1 MYNCGMEFY
10 GFLSTLI
17 FYAGLPFFYTERV
30 IHKKS
35 FGWKEKFG
43 NINPS
48 FKDEKIVM
56 VHGVSVGE
64 VIALENLVKK
74 IKETF
79 PECRLVVTTGTK
91 TGQDIAHKKLDGIA
105 DYITYFPFDIPYA
118 VNKFLDT
125 LNPSL
130 VLIAET
136 ELWPNFAYGCK
147 KKNIPLCIINGRISD
162 STYKTYK
169 LAKPF
174 FKEVFKNFTAVYAQS
189 KEDLEKYRSIGI
201 SADKSEFMGN
211 LKFDIEKKE
220 ASIDMAQQ
228 GYKILIAGSTHKGE
242 DEIVLDTFAKLKK
255 DFPKLKLLLAPR
267 HPQRVPDIEQ
277 LIKNTDFTYGL
288 RSKDDK
294 FTNCDIIILDTLGEL
309 GKMYSICDIAFIGG
323 SFNKTGGHNP
333 LESAIFNKPTISGPS
348 IHNFK
353 DIYSILVK
361 SGAGK
366 VISTPDE
373 LYSSINTLLSDDLL
387 YNKVTIDCENVFAE
401 QKGATGFVIKKISE
415 LIYNN

>member
-79 PECRLVVTTGTK
+79 PECKLVVTTGTK
-91 TGQDIAHKKLDGIA
+91 TGQDIAYKKLDGIA

-189 KEDLEKYRSIGI
+189 KEDLEKYCSIGI

-373 LYSSINTLLSDDLL
+373 LYSSIKTLLSDDLL

>member
-79 PECRLVVTTGTK
+79 PEYKLVVTTGTK

-125 LNPSL
+125 LKPSL

-366 VISTPDE
+366 VVSTPDE
-373 LYSSINTLLSDDLL
+373 LYSSIKALLSDDLL